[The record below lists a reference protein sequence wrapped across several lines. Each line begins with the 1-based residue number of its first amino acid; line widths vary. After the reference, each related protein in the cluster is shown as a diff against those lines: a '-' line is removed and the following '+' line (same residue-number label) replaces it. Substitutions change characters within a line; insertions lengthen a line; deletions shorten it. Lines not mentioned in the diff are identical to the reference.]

1 MVSEITMGHMM
12 GNMMF
17 YGMGGLLMAIFWAV
31 VFVGGGYLIYTF
43 LQDKEK
49 GQEDHAEKILRER
62 FARGELTEEEYDQK
76 MKTLLRN
83 E

>member
-1 MVSEITMGHMM
+1 MMDHMM

-17 YGMGGLLMAIFWAV
+17 YGLGGLLMAIFWAV

-43 LQDKEK
+43 LQNKEK
-49 GQEDHAEKILRER
+49 NTENKAEEILRER
-62 FARGELTEEEYDQK
+62 FARGEMTKEEFQEKIKYF
-76 MKTLLRN
+76 RN